1 MSATK
6 TESFGFLPWVAIL
19 LGLIGV
25 LFVYI
30 CAALVWSGTKA
41 GWNCPYFRICHRT
54 SANPQLP
61 T

>member
-6 TESFGFLPWVAIL
+6 TESFGFLPWVTIL

-30 CAALVWSGTKA
+30 CAALV
-41 GWNCPYFRICHRT
+41 
-54 SANPQLP
+54 
-61 T
+61 